1 MIGHAQGSE
10 GSTTMIV
17 DVHAHH
23 HPRPYTDALA
33 ALYPEMNTRGFGRH
47 PDTDDEDHI
56 AARLALMDAAGVG
69 IQVLSPAAGRAPYG
83 ADERAAVT
91 AARLVNDANAEL
103 VERYPDRFRSFVSL
117 PLPHIDASI
126 RELRPGLDDMG
137 MIGVN
142 LHISVLNRSVA
153 EDEFLPIYR
162 EIDERRSVI
171 FYHPCANGICSPMI
185 TDYGLGSAVGTSLED
200 AAIALHLIAKR
211 IPSRFADI
219 TFVIPHLGGP
229 IPMLLERLDNQFSM
243 RERDLPE
250 PPSVTARRLYYDT
263 VAHGSHAAL
272 LCAWKAFGA
281 DHLLPGSD
289 YPVLLSYESYERT
302 FSWIKDVDIPP
313 ADIDQILERTAPAVL
328 SLDG

>member
-1 MIGHAQGSE
+1 
-10 GSTTMIV
+10 MIV

-33 ALYPEMNTRGFGRH
+33 ALYPGTNFRRCGPH
-47 PDTDDEDHI
+47 PDTDDEEDV

-69 IQVLSPAAGRAPYG
+69 LQVLSPAAGRAPYG
-83 ADERAAVT
+83 GDERAAT
-91 AARLVNDANAEL
+91 AAARLVNDANAEL
-103 VERYPDRFRSFVSL
+103 VDRYPDRFRSFVSL
-117 PLPHIDASI
+117 PLPHIDASLD
-126 RELRPGLDDMG
+126 ELRRGLDQMG
-137 MIGVN
+137 MVGVN
-142 LHISVLNRSVA
+142 LHISVLDRSVA
-153 EDEFLPIYR
+153 EDEFLPIYQ
-162 EIDERRSVI
+162 EVNERRGVI

-185 TDYGLGSAVGTSLED
+185 TDYGLSSAVGTSLED

-211 IPSRFADI
+211 IPWRFADI

-250 PPSVTARRLYYDT
+250 PPSVTARRFYYDT

-289 YPVLLSYESYERT
+289 FPVLLSYESYERT
-302 FSWIKDVDIPP
+302 FAWIREVDIPA
-313 ADIDQILERTAPAVL
+313 ADIDQILERTAQDVL
-328 SLDG
+328 SLGR